1 MRIPKNNTIGV
12 IIDMQS
18 VLYPFIHDHEQLTH
32 NAEILVKGLKV
43 LDVPLILTQQY
54 TKGLGDTI
62 IPIKE
67 AAGNLKHV
75 EKTSFSCCDEPMFNE
90 ILAVTAKR
98 YVIILGI
105 EAHVCVM
112 QTVIDLIERGFIPVV
127 VEDCVASRNII
138 DKSVAIERMRKEGAL
153 VTTFESLLFELLQY
167 SGTDTFKQISNLVK

>member
-1 MRIPKNNTIGV
+1 
-12 IIDMQS
+12 MQS